1 MFPFEEETE
10 EEIVEEETEEYYPR
24 EYEIDFQT
32 GKLTGKIAEG
42 AKALAMWA
50 YLAIHTERYNFFQY
64 SWNYGCEINELIGQQ
79 YSDEYT
85 KAEVERMIA
94 ECLEVNP
101 YITEIEDLEVS
112 KEKDKLHIKFTII
125 TDYGEEEIETDV

>member
-24 EYEIDFQT
+24 EYEIDFKT
-32 GKLTGKIAEG
+32 GKLTGKIVEG
-42 AKALAMWA
+42 VKYHIKAK
-50 YLAIHTERYNFFQY
+50 IKFFQY
-64 SWNYGCEINELIGQQ
+64 SWDYGCEINELIGQQ

-85 KAEVERMIA
+85 KAEVERMIT